1 MRIEIMLFGEE
12 ARAAGA
18 NTLAVDLDAPATCGS
33 LREAMRDQSPALGP
47 SLGWA
52 RLAVN
57 GRYADDDTPI
67 DQTDEL
73 ALIGLVSGG

>member
-1 MRIEIMLFGEE
+1 MRIEIRLFGEE

-33 LREAMRDQSPALGP
+33 LRDAMRTQAPVLAS

-52 RLAVN
+52 RLTVN
-57 GRYADDDTPI
+57 GRYADDKTPI
-67 DQTDEL
+67 EETDEI